1 MKRIIILLCTALIA
15 LFLVSCSMQSSGI
28 NQGDE
33 KKRSENSGISLV
45 ERAYSYGD
53 ISLPN
58 TSSNP
63 NNNVH

>member
-1 MKRIIILLCTALIA
+1 MKRIIILLWTALIT

>member
-1 MKRIIILLCTALIA
+1 MKRIIILLWAALIA

>member
-1 MKRIIILLCTALIA
+1 MKRIIILLWTALIA
-15 LFLVSCSMQSSGI
+15 LFLVSCSMQSRGI

>member
-1 MKRIIILLCTALIA
+1 MKRIIMLLWIA
-15 LFLVSCSMQSSGI
+15 LLVLFLASCSMQSSGI
-28 NQGDE
+28 NQGDA
-33 KKRSENSGISLV
+33 KKQSENSGISLV